1 MSVDTSNDIF
11 RKNMLDEIKKIQ
23 NELIELKNI
32 KKNITKPKR
41 KTASKKKVVKRKP
54 ARKTA
59 SKKKEVKRKPARKT
73 ASKKKV
79 VKRKPARSNKAKRKA
94 RR

>member
-1 MSVDTSNDIF
+1 MSVDASNDTF
-11 RKNMLDEIKKIQ
+11 RKNMLDEIKRIQ

-32 KKNITKPKR
+32 KKNITKSKR
-41 KTASKKKVVKRKP
+41 KTASKKKV
-54 ARKTA
+54 
-59 SKKKEVKRKPARKT
+59 VKRKPARKT

>member
-1 MSVDTSNDIF
+1 MSDDTSNETF

-32 KKNITKPKR
+32 KKNITKSKR
-41 KTASKKKVVKRKP
+41 KTASKKKV
-54 ARKTA
+54 
-59 SKKKEVKRKPARKT
+59 VKRKPARKT

>member
-1 MSVDTSNDIF
+1 MSDDTSNETF
-11 RKNMLDEIKKIQ
+11 RKNMLNEIKRIQ

-32 KKNITKPKR
+32 KKKIT
-41 KTASKKKVVKRKP
+41 KP

-59 SKKKEVKRKPARKT
+59 SKKKVVKRKPARKT

>member
-1 MSVDTSNDIF
+1 MSDDTSNETF

-32 KKNITKPKR
+32 KKNITKSKR

-59 SKKKEVKRKPARKT
+59 SKKKVVKRKPARKT

-79 VKRKPARSNKAKRKA
+79 VKRKPARSNKSKRKA
-94 RR
+94 

>member
-1 MSVDTSNDIF
+1 MSDDTSNETF

-32 KKNITKPKR
+32 KKNITKSKR

-54 ARKTA
+54 
-59 SKKKEVKRKPARKT
+59 S
-73 ASKKKV
+73 
-79 VKRKPARSNKAKRKA
+79 RSNKSKKRHED
-94 RR
+94 RLNSSQFV

>member
-1 MSVDTSNDIF
+1 MSDDISNETF

-32 KKNITKPKR
+32 KKNTTKSKR
-41 KTASKKKVVKRKP
+41 KSVAKKKVVKRKP
-54 ARKTA
+54 ARKSVA
-59 SKKKEVKRKPARKT
+59 
-73 ASKKKV
+73 KKKV
-79 VKRKPARSNKAKRKA
+79 VKRKPARSNKSKRKA